1 VTEILS
7 TEIPASER
15 EFVRR
20 IGLYYE
26 KDGMA
31 ADRGEVIGWLV
42 ISDPPRQSASEIIR
56 KLQVSR
62 ETVDRVAD
70 QLVPAGFLSREDIP
84 GGDDYYL
91 TLQDSAWP
99 AVVQH
104 TFASFPR
111 FHKVME
117 DGLAALSG
125 EDSRRTA
132 RLSNMERLFAYLA
145 KELPVTWQRYEKMA
159 G

>member
-1 VTEILS
+1 MTETLS
-7 TEIPASER
+7 TGIPAAER

-42 ISDPPRQSASEIIR
+42 ISDPPRQSASEIVT
-56 KLQVSR
+56 KLGISR

-70 QLVPAGFLSREDIP
+70 QLVPAGFLSREDISD
-84 GGDDYYL
+84 DDYYL

-111 FHKVME
+111 FHQVMR

-125 EDSRRTA
+125 EDPRRLA
-132 RLSNMERLFAYLA
+132 RLSNMERLFDYLA
-145 KELPVTWQRYEKMA
+145 RELPVLWQRYEKT
-159 G
+159 GD